1 MVILLIWFGCS
12 QPLNSMLLTEE
23 ESKGGNCP
31 HGGTAISHDLDLNR
45 DRTLNS
51 NKVVEAAAV
60 SRFFRLFS

>member
-1 MVILLIWFGCS
+1 
-12 QPLNSMLLTEE
+12 MLLTEE
-23 ESKGGNCP
+23 EAKGSKCPNGGMV
-31 HGGTAISHDLDLNR
+31 ISHGLDLNR